1 MKTPLE
7 TKTAAVA
14 AIPADSTLVLFAA
27 VVDGNPTAAQIETA
41 RYSVAANLENVGAT
55 ATSAY
60 LTRFNPVAV
69 DVDADESLLL
79 TVDATLSK
87 VAPDPLPDA
96 VEPETLDETPSPET
110 ASSEEVATDA
120 NAETTLEAETGND
133 ATSTDAAAPDP
144 LPDAAETSLEENTAA
159 IDETA
164 VEPETSEA

>member
-1 MKTPLE
+1 MKTTLE
-7 TKTAAVA
+7 TKNAAVA
-14 AIPADSTLVLFAA
+14 AISANSTLVLFAA

-60 LTRFNPVAV
+60 LTRFEPVAV
-69 DVDADESLLL
+69 DVDESLLL

-96 VEPETLDETPSPET
+96 
-110 ASSEEVATDA
+110 
-120 NAETTLEAETGND
+120 EAE
-133 ATSTDAAAPDP
+133 P
-144 LPDAAETSLEENTAA
+144 LDETSLEVGGETDAAESESNEEVANESNNESDAMSTDAAA

>member
-14 AIPADSTLVLFAA
+14 AVPANSTLVLFAA
-27 VVDGNPTAAQIETA
+27 VVAGNPTAAQIETA

-60 LTRFNPVAV
+60 LTRFEPVAV

-87 VAPDPLPDA
+87 VAPDPLPDVA
-96 VEPETLDETPSPET
+96 EPEPLDETSATET
-110 ASSEEVATDA
+110 ALSEDVATDA
-120 NAETTLEAETGND
+120 NAETPSEGEPEND
-133 ATSTDAAAPDP
+133 ATSTDAAAIAEP
-144 LPDAAETSLEENTAA
+144 AAESGTLEA
-159 IDETA
+159 
-164 VEPETSEA
+164 

>member
-1 MKTPLE
+1 MKELLE

-14 AIPADSTLVLFAA
+14 AVPANSTVILFAA

-60 LTRFNPVAV
+60 LTRFKSV
-69 DVDADESLLL
+69 DINVDADESLLL

-87 VAPDPLPDA
+87 VAPDPLLEN
-96 VEPETLDETPSPET
+96 VEPETLDETSSPEI

-120 NAETTLEAETGND
+120 NAKTPSTETEND
-133 ATSTDAAAPDP
+133 ATSTNAAAS
-144 LPDAAETSLEENTAA
+144 AES
-159 IDETA
+159 A
-164 VEPETSEA
+164 VAPETPEA

>member
-1 MKTPLE
+1 MKETLE

-14 AIPADSTLVLFAA
+14 AVPANSTLVLFAA
-27 VVDGNPTAAQIETA
+27 VVAGNPTAAQVETA

-60 LTRFNPVAV
+60 LTRFEPVDV

-96 VEPETLDETPSPET
+96 AEPEPLDEMPPTES
-110 ASSEEVATDA
+110 ASSEGVATDA
-120 NAETTLEAETGND
+120 NAETPVESGTEND
-133 ATSTDAAAPDP
+133 ATSTDAAA
-144 LPDAAETSLEENTAA
+144 
-159 IDETA
+159 IDETGA
-164 VEPETSEA
+164 EPEASEA